1 VRHAAWL
8 FILMPYFARDN
19 VRPVAPA
26 IVGGLVA
33 IGVLAWLPP
42 VAAGLGPG
50 WGVQAS
56 LVFLLVMAVPLVCR
70 TDGTLVRLGA
80 ANAVTAVRVVI
91 VAAVAGCVGRDVS
104 ALGLWGIEALVAVF
118 AILDGVDGW
127 LARAR
132 GETTAFGAR
141 FDMETDAAF
150 ILVLSLLVWR
160 YQGAGRWVLL
170 CGLMRYA
177 FVAAGWM
184 WPWLAAP
191 LRPTRRGRVV
201 AVVQFVGLALALV
214 PSFTHTVCA
223 LAAGVALALLTWS
236 FALDVS
242 RLARARHAPL
252 SAWR

>member
-1 VRHAAWL
+1 
-8 FILMPYFARDN
+8 M
-19 VRPVAPA
+19 
-26 IVGGLVA
+26 
-33 IGVLAWLPP
+33 
-42 VAAGLGPG
+42 
-50 WGVQAS
+50 
-56 LVFLLVMAVPLVCR
+56 FLLVIAVPLVCR
-70 TDGTLVRLGA
+70 TEGTLVRLGA

-150 ILVLSLLVWR
+150 ILVLSLLVWEHE
-160 YQGAGRWVLL
+160 GAGVWVLL

-177 FVAAGWM
+177 FVAAGWLL
-184 WPWLAAP
+184 PWLSAP

-201 AVVQFVGLALALV
+201 AVLQFVGLALALA
-214 PSFTHTVCA
+214 PALPTVVHET
-223 LAAGVALALLTWS
+223 AAGTALVSLIWS
-236 FALDVS
+236 FALDVA
-242 RLARARHAPL
+242 RLTRARRQPL